1 MRFDMHGVEFSEEE
15 EELIRS
21 IGIENEDYAICA
33 VFENRN
39 DAEIDYDEDTRLI
52 TIRDGEAE
60 VEQTMEMITEV
71 SESQDPLQRIGV
83 GVSMLE
89 VAITT
94 EKQWR
99 D

>member
-1 MRFDMHGVEFSEEE
+1 MHGVEFSEEE